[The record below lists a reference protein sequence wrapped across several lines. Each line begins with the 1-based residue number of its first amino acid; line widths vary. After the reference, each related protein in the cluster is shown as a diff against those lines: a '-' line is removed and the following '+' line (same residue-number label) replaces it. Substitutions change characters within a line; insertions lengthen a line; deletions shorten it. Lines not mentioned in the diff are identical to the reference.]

1 MNYKNLEIID
11 SEEVGNTKVEVL
23 SYKVLK
29 GSSDPK
35 TAETL
40 FYASQTGLNL
50 KMVRIT
56 INNSSLRVEPGAL
69 YYMKG
74 NLEIKASTGGGI
86 LKGLARKM
94 TSGESFFVNEIIF
107 CFYNILFHCLTNL

>member
-1 MNYKNLEIID
+1 MNNKNLEIIA

-40 FYASQTGLNL
+40 FFASQTGLNL

-74 NLEIKASTGGGI
+74 NLEIK
-86 LKGLARKM
+86 L
-94 TSGESFFVNEIIF
+94 
-107 CFYNILFHCLTNL
+107 